1 MQFVINFT
9 NDISLIYDLVD
20 EEITYQWLSII
31 SSRSIS
37 DLCPI
42 NHYVGYI
49 SEEKIQAKIHRLYE
63 LSDLINEHAPDRVI
77 KQDITKES
85 WRVALHV
92 MHVHFPELKNDI
104 AYSHIWPLL
113 TEYNDIIHW
122 LESKLLNVWSNK
134 SNMSESSL
142 FRITLDFNK
151 SNPVFLPIPDS
162 AYKLFDPYSLFGEL
176 KLHYTHV
183 GKHAQELFI
192 ARDMTCPSEQ
202 FVPQRTFTASVR
214 LLFTDDFK
222 RNDEMASWSRY
233 YNSRG
238 KDFWN
243 IDINDPKIAFGYM
256 KIGQLNSIIIDG
268 KMVEIP
274 TTMQTR
280 HEFRKK
286 LVDTTVIGWEIK

>member
-1 MQFVINFT
+1 MQFIVNFT
-9 NDISLIYDLVD
+9 NNISLIYDLVD
-20 EEITYQWLSII
+20 EEITHQWLSII
-31 SSRSIS
+31 SARSIN
-37 DLCPI
+37 DLCPV
-42 NHYVGYI
+42 NHYVGYVG
-49 SEEKIQAKIHRLYE
+49 EGKIQEKIHRLHQ
-63 LSDLINEHAPDRVI
+63 LSDLINESTPERVI
-77 KQDITKES
+77 KQDITKDFWQVS
-85 WRVALHV
+85 LHT

-104 AYSHIWPLL
+104 AYSHIWPVL

-122 LESKLLNVWSNK
+122 LESTLMNVWGKNTGL
-134 SNMSESSL
+134 SESSL

-151 SNPVFLPIPDS
+151 SKPVFLPIPDS

-183 GKHAQELFI
+183 GKHAQELFTV
-192 ARDMTCPSEQ
+192 RDMICPSDQ

-222 RNDEMASWSRY
+222 RSDYIELWKKY

-243 IDINDPKIAFGYM
+243 IDIDDPKMAFGYM
-256 KIGQLNSIIIDG
+256 KIGQLSSIFIDG
-268 KMVEIP
+268 NIVDIP
-274 TTMQTR
+274 TTLKDR

-286 LVDTTVIGWEIK
+286 LVDTIIINWEIK